1 MIYKRLVKHL
11 FKKAFPE
18 AYQNIRDIVNPT
30 KSQNYWDNLNITEKE
45 INNFI
50 SFLNDSYPNLQVSVL
65 DIGARG
71 G

>member
-18 AYQNIRDIVNPT
+18 AYQSIRDIVNPT